1 VTRSPGVI
9 INIPN
14 LLTLLRI
21 LITPLFVIFMIK
33 GQYRLSLLI
42 FFMAGV
48 SDGLDGLFARWF
60 NQKTVLGAHLDP
72 IADKLLL
79 TAAFVALAVQQVIP
93 SWLAVVVISRDILI
107 ITGIAILRFFHV
119 AFTICHSMIS
129 KCTTAIQLATVFL
142 VLLRFEIAAV
152 QPLLLPLF
160 WFTTLLTTASGLHYV
175 VLGITLLNQ
184 APPDKPEH

>member
-42 FFMAGV
+42 FFLAGV

-79 TAAFVALAVQQVIP
+79 KARSSAGECYLHTVEVTGSIP
-93 SWLAVVVISRDILI
+93 VPPTNYIKGLR
-107 ITGIAILRFFHV
+107 IT
-119 AFTICHSMIS
+119 
-129 KCTTAIQLATVFL
+129 
-142 VLLRFEIAAV
+142 
-152 QPLLLPLF
+152 P
-160 WFTTLLTTASGLHYV
+160 
-175 VLGITLLNQ
+175 
-184 APPDKPEH
+184 